1 MSTERLDNFT
11 DAAFAFAVSL
21 LVIGG
26 AEAPSNIQTL
36 VAALG
41 DIPAFAFGFAVMA
54 MFWMGHVR
62 WRRLRGSEGSWLS
75 TLLSLLL
82 VFLTLIYVQPLR
94 SMAAATGWWF
104 TGHGSGFR
112 GSVADLFAVYGTGFV
127 AMALIMALLFSEA
140 LRYAGLSAGRRRN
153 AAGERGIW
161 VILVLTGIASIAMSQ
176 TRYGVW
182 AAMLYSTLPI
192 SIGLWTYLH
201 EWTDERRTATTG

>member
-62 WRRLRGSEGSWLS
+62 WRRLRGSE
-75 TLLSLLL
+75 
-82 VFLTLIYVQPLR
+82 
-94 SMAAATGWWF
+94 
-104 TGHGSGFR
+104 
-112 GSVADLFAVYGTGFV
+112 
-127 AMALIMALLFSEA
+127 
-140 LRYAGLSAGRRRN
+140 
-153 AAGERGIW
+153 
-161 VILVLTGIASIAMSQ
+161 
-176 TRYGVW
+176 
-182 AAMLYSTLPI
+182 
-192 SIGLWTYLH
+192 
-201 EWTDERRTATTG
+201 